1 MKLSKRLIFA
11 FCMILPGGIVF
22 SQAINVSID
31 LTKPYQLIQGFGG
44 AVPDW
49 LYGPNNSAT
58 IADMAVN
65 DLGLSILRVYPTPTF
80 EPANDNNDP
89 FVADLNQ
96 FDLTDGALTNQ
107 IAVINKFVSAGLG
120 KLILSVFSP
129 PAWMK
134 YNNSLEGADCLSSDP
149 ECTNRLNHDMYD
161 EYAEFYSTYIKYL
174 EQQTGSKVYAI
185 SPENEPRWGQW
196 YSSCVYSYDEMKNI
210 IKLLG
215 QRFQDENIDVKI
227 FAAEDLL
234 SNFGGYESAM
244 MQDPECKSFTD
255 IIATHAYSDGINPTS
270 ISSAAARWKTASN
283 FAQKNGKE
291 LWMTETSGYSTVW
304 DAQDGP
310 LVYGQ
315 LIHTALKY
323 GNLSGWVWLT
333 VNTSIGANEQEALI
347 INGTPKK
354 IYYVS
359 KNFYRYIRPGAIR
372 VDCTDDES
380 KQVFISAY
388 EHGEESRLTIVAIN
402 TSDETQTVSLQME
415 NKPNEFTLYRTS
427 STENCIYAGTTDGSA
442 VVLQPK
448 SITTL
453 VAEGTNHLPTIN
465 KVDDMVL
472 LMNANGSKMINLEGI
487 SDGDLNSQNLVI
499 TATSSNPSVIPDPV
513 IDYTSGQP
521 TGTLNLLPV
530 ADQSGTTTITITL
543 QDDGGQDNN
552 GFFSKQQISFDVQ
565 IIPFINQEPTIDNIP
580 DQQTKLNAGP
590 QTITITGISDGN
602 TGTQKVIL
610 RDFKTNTNVIKSTKI
625 TYTSGEN
632 TATYTY
638 TPKSA
643 GEVQVTIT
651 AYDDG
656 DTVLN
661 GKNEKS
667 VSFNI
672 TVNDNT
678 AVASTLLKGPSVYPN
693 PADNY
698 VNIQVPAVSEKIA
711 MVEIFNMR
719 GSKILTIQSPVSEG
733 IIHVPLDELT
743 TGMHF
748 LKITTDK
755 TTSVTKIMI
764 KR

>member
-1 MKLSKRLIFA
+1 MKLSKLGIFTLSII
-11 FCMILPGGIVF
+11 FTGGSLF
-22 SQAINVSID
+22 SQVINVSID
-31 LTKPYQLIQGFGG
+31 LTKQYQKVQGFGG

-65 DLGLSILRVYPTPTF
+65 DLGLSILRVYPTSTF

-89 FVADLNQ
+89 FDADLNQ
-96 FDLTDGALTNQ
+96 FNLTDGALTDQ
-107 IAVINKFVSAGLG
+107 MAVINKFVSAGLG

-149 ECTNRLNHDMYD
+149 ECKNRLNHDMYD
-161 EYAEFYSTYIKYL
+161 EYAEFYSTYIKYI

-196 YSSCVYSYDEMKNI
+196 YSSCVYSFDEMKNI

-234 SNFGGYESAM
+234 SNFGSYEIPM
-244 MQDPECKSFTD
+244 MQDPVCKSFSD
-255 IIATHAYSDGINPTS
+255 ILATHAYSDGINPTS
-270 ISSAAARWKTASN
+270 ISTAAGQWKTASN

-310 LVYGQ
+310 MVYGQ

-347 INGTPKK
+347 INGNPKK

-372 VDCTDDES
+372 IDCTDDES

-402 TSDETQTVSLQME
+402 TSDEAQTVSLQME

-427 STENCIYAGTTDGSA
+427 STENCIYAGITDGSA

-472 LMNANGSKMINLEGI
+472 LMNSNGSNMINLEGI

-499 TATSSNPSVIPDPV
+499 TATSSNTALIPDPV
-513 IDYTSGQP
+513 ISHNAGETSG
-521 TGTLNLLPV
+521 TLTLTPV
-530 ADQSGTTTITITL
+530 ADQIGTTTITLTL

-552 GFFSKQQISFDVQ
+552 GFFSKKQISFDVQ

-580 DQQTKLNAGP
+580 DQQIKLNAGP
-590 QTITITGISDGN
+590 QTITVTGISDGN
-602 TGTQKVIL
+602 SGTQTITF
-610 RDFKTNTNVIKSTKI
+610 RDFKTNTNVIKSTKV

-643 GEVQVTIT
+643 GDVLVTIT

-656 DTVLN
+656 DTLLN

-672 TVNDNT
+672 TVIDNT
-678 AVASTLLKGPSVYPN
+678 AVTSTLLKGPSVYPN

-698 VNIQVPAVSEKIA
+698 VNIQLPAVSDKIA
-711 MVEIFNMR
+711 KVEIFNML
-719 GSKILTIQSPVSEG
+719 GSKNLNETNSDFRRHYLRS
-733 IIHVPLDELT
+733 
-743 TGMHF
+743 
-748 LKITTDK
+748 
-755 TTSVTKIMI
+755 S
-764 KR
+764 